1 MTKFWIDFSGWASV
15 YANDEEEARL
25 FFERWVDAIS
35 DITVEP
41 SINELSF
48 EKTEFEKAEE
58 DEQK

>member
-25 FFERWVDAIS
+25 FFERWVDAVS
-35 DITVEP
+35 DITVKP

-58 DEQK
+58 DE

>member
-25 FFERWVDAIS
+25 FFERWVDAVS
-35 DITVEP
+35 DIAVEP

-48 EKTEFEKAEE
+48 EKTEFEKAEG